1 MDITKVTLEAL
12 KSAMIDLS
20 TSWIY
25 HMLIMCMIVDV
36 ITGYGKAYK
45 LKVFDSKIGSKG
57 AIKHFTILII
67 TFILAVYLRLIDKT
81 FLSQAID
88 TYVISIYAMSIM
100 ENLDGM
106 GIPLPKGLKE
116 YFVQMQ
122 RKSISIPNASITIES
137 KKTNPI
143 VEIDKDKK

>member
-1 MDITKVTLEAL
+1 MDITKVTLETL

-25 HMLIMCMIVDV
+25 HMLIMCIIVDV

-45 LKVFDSKIGSKG
+45 LKSFDSKVGSKG
-57 AIKHFTILII
+57 AIKHFTIIII
-67 TFILAVYLRLIDKT
+67 TFILAVYLRLIDKVL
-81 FLSQAID
+81 LSQAID
-88 TYVISIYAMSIM
+88 IYIISIYAISII

-122 RKSISIPNASITIES
+122 NKSITIPNASITIES
-137 KKTNPI
+137 KNTKPI